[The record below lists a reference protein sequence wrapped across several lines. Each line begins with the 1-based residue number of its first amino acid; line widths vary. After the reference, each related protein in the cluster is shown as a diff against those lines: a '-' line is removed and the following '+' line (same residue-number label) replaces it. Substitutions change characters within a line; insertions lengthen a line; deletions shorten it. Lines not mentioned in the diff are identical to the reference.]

1 MVKNG
6 NELLMNHYGYS
17 GRPTQDK
24 KIKIQLKLGLIKKTE
39 KNVLRNYTNHQFSYS
54 SRCCC
59 YYQFSVK

>member
-39 KNVLRNYTNHQFSYS
+39 KNVYVIIRTIN
-54 SRCCC
+54 SRILL
-59 YYQFSVK
+59 VVVVIINLV